1 MQNVNPDLQPYLKE
15 LEDRMKKPLNEQ
27 IEDLKIAG
35 AKFLQSID
43 KIIES
48 LDKFDPDQVTCSV
61 DDKKVDCRI
70 VSCHLKS
77 DAMIYPQQESADVYD
92 FSVSYTHLSFSH
104 NRWLRFIC
112 LQRRLV
118 AEPPIFWVWSLG
130 SVCRLQGAESTVEW
144 AKLIFPG

>member
-61 DDKKVDCRI
+61 DDKKVDC
-70 VSCHLKS
+70 
-77 DAMIYPQQESADVYD
+77 DTWGETDY
-92 FSVSYTHLSFSH
+92 
-104 NRWLRFIC
+104 
-112 LQRRLV
+112 
-118 AEPPIFWVWSLG
+118 
-130 SVCRLQGAESTVEW
+130 AESLDHLVDSMEET
-144 AKLIFPG
+144 K

>member
-61 DDKKVDCRI
+61 DDKKVDCDTWEET
-70 VSCHLKS
+70 K
-77 DAMIYPQQESADVYD
+77 
-92 FSVSYTHLSFSH
+92 
-104 NRWLRFIC
+104 
-112 LQRRLV
+112 
-118 AEPPIFWVWSLG
+118 
-130 SVCRLQGAESTVEW
+130 
-144 AKLIFPG
+144 

>member
-61 DDKKVDCRI
+61 DDKKVDCDTWGETDYAEC
-70 VSCHLKS
+70 VDHLVDSMEQTK
-77 DAMIYPQQESADVYD
+77 
-92 FSVSYTHLSFSH
+92 
-104 NRWLRFIC
+104 
-112 LQRRLV
+112 
-118 AEPPIFWVWSLG
+118 
-130 SVCRLQGAESTVEW
+130 
-144 AKLIFPG
+144 

>member
-61 DDKKVDCRI
+61 DDKKVDCDTWRKQNE
-70 VSCHLKS
+70 H
-77 DAMIYPQQESADVYD
+77 A
-92 FSVSYTHLSFSH
+92 T
-104 NRWLRFIC
+104 
-112 LQRRLV
+112 
-118 AEPPIFWVWSLG
+118 
-130 SVCRLQGAESTVEW
+130 
-144 AKLIFPG
+144 